1 MLLVDTIQGRV
12 INDDELKEYY
22 ASKQPY
28 GEWLDRNLIKL
39 EDLKIPN
46 QRVPEYTKE
55 VRQRCRKHSV
65 ILTNHCV
72 KQSFR
77 WH

>member
-12 INDDELKEYY
+12 INDDELKKYY
-22 ASKQPY
+22 ANKQPY

-46 QRVPEYTKE
+46 QRVPEYTKRRASE
-55 VRQRCRKHSV
+55 NAESIRLYLR
-65 ILTNHCV
+65 ITA
-72 KQSFR
+72 
-77 WH
+77 